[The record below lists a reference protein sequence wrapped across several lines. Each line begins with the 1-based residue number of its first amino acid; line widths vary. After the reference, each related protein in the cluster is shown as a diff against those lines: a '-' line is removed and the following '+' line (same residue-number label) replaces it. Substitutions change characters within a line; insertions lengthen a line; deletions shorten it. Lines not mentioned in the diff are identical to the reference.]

1 MIALVKALSG
11 RLMLLGGSLIATF
24 LVLEFGVFSY
34 ILKPDDVLHNV
45 TINGV
50 IRYEPG
56 AKATFRHPD
65 GSETSVT
72 INADGWNSTKPYY
85 ELDKRPGTLRLAV
98 IGDSYVHGAFIDTK
112 DGFPEIVEH
121 ELNQAGI
128 NSEVYRFGMDGAPL
142 SQYLQMLRHE
152 VLPFKPDIAVVQLI
166 HNDFDESYRFIGTRY
181 SSSFLKINVDDA
193 GRFTEVEP
201 TPFEPGWP
209 DLLRELK
216 TFRYLYYETNAY
228 LKLKSLVSQYV
239 WGEEVLFSPE
249 FISSAVDI
257 RNLEEMDKI
266 RFVTR
271 YVMHEMK
278 QLADANGIRLL
289 FVMDGVRE
297 AIYDGKP
304 RSAYKVA
311 ELNDLA
317 RQTADELGLPFL
329 DLQQAFAD
337 DYAASKKRLE
347 FDFDWHWNRRAN
359 ALAGKAIANA
369 IRTEPS
375 LLGHTAVGSVSDPPA
390 P

>member
-1 MIALVKALSG
+1 MAWLRALAGKLT
-11 RLMLLGGSLIATF
+11 LLAGSLLATF

-50 IRYEPG
+50 VRYEPG
-56 AKATFRHPD
+56 ADATFRHPD
-65 GSETSVT
+65 GSETHVT

-85 ELDKRPGTLRLAV
+85 ELEKNPGKLRVAV

-121 ELNQAGI
+121 ELDSAGVA
-128 NSEVYRFGMDGAPL
+128 SEVYRFGMDGAPL
-142 SQYLQMLRHE
+142 SQYLHMLRNE
-152 VLPFKPDIAVVQLI
+152 VLPFRPDIVVVNLI

-181 SSSFLKINVDDA
+181 SSSFLKISADEA
-193 GRFTEVEP
+193 GRFAEVEP
-201 TPFEPGWP
+201 EPFEPGWP

-228 LKLKSLVSQYV
+228 LTLKGLVSKYV
-239 WGEEVLFSPE
+239 WGDEVLFSPE

-257 RNLEEMDKI
+257 RNLDEMDKI

-278 QLADANGIRLL
+278 QLADQNGFRLV

-304 RSAYKVA
+304 RAAYKVA
-311 ELNDLA
+311 ELNELA
-317 RQTADELGLPFL
+317 AQTAQELGLPFL
-329 DLQQAFAD
+329 DLQQTFAD
-337 DYAASKKRLE
+337 DYAANKKRFE
-347 FDFDWHWNRRAN
+347 FDFDWHWNQRAN
-359 ALAGKAIANA
+359 ILVGKAIADE
-369 IRTEPS
+369 IRHDPA
-375 LLGHTAVGSVSDPPA
+375 LLGESAVGGVSA
-390 P
+390 PTVP

>member
-1 MIALVKALSG
+1 MARLKALSG
-11 RLMLLGGSLIATF
+11 KLGLLAGSLVATL
-24 LVLEFGVFSY
+24 LVLEFVVFST

-50 IRYEPG
+50 VRYEPG
-56 AKATFRHPD
+56 AEATFRHPD

-85 ELDKRPGTLRLAV
+85 ELDKKPGKLRVAV

-121 ELNQAGI
+121 ELNSSGVT
-128 NSEVYRFGMDGAPL
+128 SEVFRFGMDGAPL
-142 SQYLQMLRHE
+142 SQYLQMLRQE
-152 VLPFKPDIAVVQLI
+152 VLPFKPDIVVVNLI

-181 SSSFLKINVDDA
+181 SSSFLKISVDEA
-193 GRFTEVEP
+193 NRFAEVEP
-201 TPFEPGWP
+201 QPFEPGWP
-209 DLLRELK
+209 DLLRESK

-228 LKLKSLVSQYV
+228 LKLKSLVSKYV
-239 WGEEVLFSPE
+239 WGDEVLFAPE

-257 RNLEEMDKI
+257 RNLDEMDKI

-278 QLADANGIRLL
+278 QLADQNGFRLL

-297 AIYDGKP
+297 AVYEGKP
-304 RSAYKVA
+304 RVAYKVA

-317 RQTADELGLPFL
+317 QQTAQELGLPFL
-329 DLQQAFAD
+329 DLQQTFAT
-337 DYAASKKRLE
+337 DYAANKKRFE
-347 FDFDWHWNRRAN
+347 FDFDWHWNVRGN
-359 ALAGKAIANA
+359 ILAGKAIADA
-369 IRTEPS
+369 IRTDPA
-375 LLGHTAVGSVSDPPA
+375 LLGQTAVGSVSAPPA